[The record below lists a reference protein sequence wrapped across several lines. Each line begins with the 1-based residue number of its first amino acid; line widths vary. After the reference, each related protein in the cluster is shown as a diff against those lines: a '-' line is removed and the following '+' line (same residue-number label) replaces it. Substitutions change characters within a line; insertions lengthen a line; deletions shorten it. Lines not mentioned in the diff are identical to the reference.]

1 MLFRKGSIITEH
13 ANSLVIDLYDHVTQD
28 RLGICEAICSPF
40 DRQVHTGRAVISLEE
55 LKKPGVT
62 EREVVIEE
70 KKARKGETKPILK
83 LSTQFLTVDG
93 TYTLYKTSLLFF

>member
-1 MLFRKGSIITEH
+1 M
-13 ANSLVIDLYDHVTQD
+13 IDLYDNVTQD

-40 DRQVHTGRAVISLEE
+40 DRQVHTGRAVIPLEE

-62 EREVVIEE
+62 EREVVIVE
-70 KKARKGETKPILK
+70 KKLRKCGTKPILK

-93 TYTLYKTSLLFF
+93 THTFYALPFSFPNDHGFVV